1 MSTGVS
7 IIIVLCEQPHLRSF
21 LDLTT
26 DQKKSLNSNTSH
38 GGESAL
44 SAGASR
50 SMPSVCTGRLVNNKK
65 EEDYDFI
72 LRLVLTTPPGFLS
85 FQPF

>member
-38 GGESAL
+38 GGESAP
-44 SAGASR
+44 